1 MRFSAYFHG
10 VVFSSHVFIFYFLP
24 SVMVI
29 YYLLLAAGAGATV
42 RHFFLTCAG
51 CVFYGWW
58 NPWFVLLMLGTTL
71 VDYNLGRF
79 IVNSDRLKERG
90 GSDEDV
96 QRRKKLG
103 VTMSVVSNLG
113 VLAFFK
119 YTAFGIESVTTFS
132 SMMGWGE
139 VAVPEFFRNIILPA
153 GISFYVFQSLSYC
166 IDLYR
171 GHAKPA
177 QSFLDFTCFVS
188 LFPHLVA
195 GPIVRYN
202 IIADQMR
209 NRVHTIDGFAAG
221 LTRFSFGLAK
231 KILLAD
237 PMGAIADSAFGAGA
251 GSLSTVTA
259 WVGIVAYALQIY
271 FDFSAYSDMAI
282 GLARMLGFYFIEN
295 FNSPYKSASI
305 TEFWRRW
312 HISLSTFLRDYLYI
326 PLGGNRKGP
335 GRTYVNLMLTMLLGG
350 LWHGASWN
358 FIIWG
363 LMHGGMLALERLMGK
378 APLYGVLPRFVKIGL
393 TFFIVLITWVFFRAE
408 SFGVAMNYL
417 AHMFGQ
423 GESGTV
429 ALLLQAEMLRGYN
442 LVQIGIGLAAVWLM
456 PNTFQMLHRFV
467 LWKALVGLVLFVAA
481 VTMMFTRGHSP
492 FLYFQF

>member
-1 MRFSAYFHG
+1 M
-10 VVFSSHVFIFYFLP
+10 VFSSHIFIFYFLP
-24 SVMVI
+24 LVMAG
-29 YYLLLAAGAGATV
+29 YYLLLAARTGPTG
-42 RHFFLTCAG
+42 RHLFLTCAG
-51 CVFYGWW
+51 CIFYGWW

-71 VDYNLGRF
+71 LDYNLGRM
-79 IVNSDRLKERG
+79 IVNAEKLRG
-90 GSDEDV
+90 KGASEEAI

-103 VTMSVVSNLG
+103 VTLSVVSNLTA
-113 VLAFFK
+113 LAFFK
-119 YTAFGIESVTTFS
+119 YTAFGIESAQTFS
-132 SMMGWGE
+132 HWMGWGE
-139 VAVPEFFRNIILPA
+139 VQVPEFIRNIILPA

-171 GHAKPA
+171 GHAQPA
-177 QSFLDFTCFVS
+177 KSFLDFTCFVS

-209 NRVHTIDGFAAG
+209 NRVHTIEGFTMG

-237 PMGAIADSAFGAGA
+237 SMGDIADAAFGSGA
-251 GSLSTVTA
+251 GSLTTLAA
-259 WVGIVAYALQIY
+259 WAGILAYALQIY

-295 FNSPYKSASI
+295 FNSPYKSSSI

-335 GRTYVNLMLTMLLGG
+335 TRTYVNLMLTMLLGG

-363 LMHGGMLALERLMGK
+363 AIHGGMLAFERLLGK
-378 APLYGVLPRFVKIGL
+378 ASLYDALPRILKVGI

-408 SFGVAMNYL
+408 NFTVAWRYL
-417 AHMFGQ
+417 GEMFG
-423 GESGTV
+423 TV
-429 ALLLQAEMLRGYN
+429 PDGATAPILEAQMLRGYN
-442 LVQIGIGLAAVWLM
+442 LVQIAIAAFAVWFM
-456 PNTFQMLHRFV
+456 PNTQQMLHRFV
-467 LWKALVGLVLFVAA
+467 AWKAVIGLILFIAA